1 MKNFTL
7 GRYMPLDSWM
17 HSLDPRAKIVAM
29 LLLMVAIFIPA
40 GYFGYA
46 ILALVVA
53 LGIKLTKLKP
63 NFIINAMKPMVFMLL
78 FLLVVNILVIKTGFL
93 LMDIGG
99 FKIYSDAFSQTFYI
113 VIRLAL
119 MIVVTTLLT
128 ASTKP
133 LDLTVGLEDLME
145 PLKKLHVPTHEIAMI
160 ISIALRFIPTLIEE
174 AQRIMKAQASRGVD
188 LEEGS
193 LKEKMMCILSLIVPL
208 FVSAFQRAE
217 DLADAMEARG
227 YIPDKKRTRYRQ
239 LKLGK
244 RDYLLIAFCSCLLIG
259 LIGISVVW

>member
-1 MKNFTL
+1 
-7 GRYMPLDSWM
+7 
-17 HSLDPRAKIVAM
+17 
-29 LLLMVAIFIPA
+29 
-40 GYFGYA
+40 
-46 ILALVVA
+46 
-53 LGIKLTKLKP
+53 
-63 NFIINAMKPMVFMLL
+63 
-78 FLLVVNILVIKTGFL
+78 
-93 LMDIGG
+93 
-99 FKIYSDAFSQTFYI
+99 
-113 VIRLAL
+113 
-119 MIVVTTLLT
+119 
-128 ASTKP
+128 
-133 LDLTVGLEDLME
+133 ME

-239 LKLGK
+239 LKFGK

>member
-113 VIRLAL
+113 VIRLA
-119 MIVVTTLLT
+119 
-128 ASTKP
+128 
-133 LDLTVGLEDLME
+133 
-145 PLKKLHVPTHEIAMI
+145 
-160 ISIALRFIPTLIEE
+160 
-174 AQRIMKAQASRGVD
+174 
-188 LEEGS
+188 
-193 LKEKMMCILSLIVPL
+193 
-208 FVSAFQRAE
+208 
-217 DLADAMEARG
+217 
-227 YIPDKKRTRYRQ
+227 
-239 LKLGK
+239 
-244 RDYLLIAFCSCLLIG
+244 
-259 LIGISVVW
+259 